1 MLALLCSTLRAQT
14 VNANQQV
21 TLQGLLSTGNRGSFL
36 AAANAADGTLYLL
49 LNQGDGVRVL
59 KTNAAATTVLAQA
72 YTGATGD
79 AGVALALDPAGNLY
93 VTGTS
98 SSGSLV
104 GTSGVP
110 FPHAADN
117 STNSFLAKFDSN
129 LNLVFLTFLGAGRTA
144 ASSVAATADAVFV
157 TGITFNATF
166 PVTAAGLQQAPAS
179 GSSENGFVECFNAA
193 GTSLMYAT
201 YLTGVGGNTMP
212 TAIVADSSDDAYVAG
227 ATSASG
233 YPTVAA
239 LQPDILGTTSG
250 FLTKLAPGGSGIIF
264 STFVAGNGLT
274 GMALD
279 AASSSLLLSGNV
291 SMGQFPVA
299 TVAMP
304 LTSASYQI
312 LLRLSLDGQTLMQSV
327 LLVPGTQSLV
337 SAGPGGTAWVSG
349 VLSTPLFPGDAA
361 PDYSAG
367 DSFLLHVVANG
378 SIDQTMRFGGLPANN
393 AGYASLTSTVTAP
406 AVSASGTTVVLPGTI
421 TASLNASLLG
431 TQRFDL
437 PLAAAPNGVLT
448 NTLRDVVPASCGA
461 SSSCSGTGALLAA
474 VTTAL
479 SAPSLGLSS
488 DDLPNLTLR
497 NLGSA
502 TANGLTISA
511 NGYTYTTN
519 CGATLAASSQCSIA
533 LTGSGPG
540 TLKVSAVNAA
550 TATATLPTNSLAPD
564 AIVLS
569 TQELDFGIV
578 SAASPAATQT
588 ITVTNLSATSQTF
601 TSAKDGGAT
610 TAYSF
615 AETASDCASGGAAGV
630 HVLAANSLCH
640 ITLGLTISNSST
652 NDGPVHTVWKIGTRD
667 VVLAGFAQA
676 AALNASA
683 NEVDFGT
690 QIAGGIALPRYLYLS
705 NNSTTALAHAAAALS
720 GSSPFSVNDL
730 CPSVLEPKSVCQ
742 MVLNYASGV
751 APSDDAATLNLDQGV
766 SVLLTGESKPSAG
779 VTGSVANPSLG
790 LSASSLTFATPVVVT
805 GVSSSTQSVV
815 VSNTGGLAFA
825 LTLNVSGDFTLTN
838 GCPATLAGGASCT
851 VLVGF
856 APSQPGPREGLLNV
870 TAGSGFAPS
879 TVALSGTSAALLP
892 ANNGTLA
899 LGQTLAGEPLTAWY
913 QVQQSL
919 TSLTVTSSSA
929 AFGVALVNSSAQPAL
944 PPTSFGATAT
954 SACSSCW
961 LGVQF
966 LAQTAGAQSASLS
979 LSTVAGGNPYLLTV
993 TATALPVQ
1001 GLLLTPVTQGF
1012 GPVPV
1017 NSTSAPATFTLA
1029 NVLSTAVPVTVQS
1042 VSTSGD
1048 FAIMANNT
1056 GGASCTG
1063 TLAAT
1068 ASCFVQVAFAPAAT
1082 GERSGTL
1089 TIVTSGGTVTAA
1101 LNGFGSEDP
1110 GLAINSTA
1118 LVFNEVPG
1126 SIATTQTITF
1136 TNTGAST
1143 LSLGTP
1149 LVSDPSFTVASNCSA
1164 LAPSSTCSLTVSFT
1178 PQPAT
1183 VAATLS
1189 VPVTQTVNGQTST
1202 ASYSI
1207 ALTGAYT
1214 SENAGLELVPGQVNF
1229 GSNATGALGAT
1240 REFTLSNLTAKTLNI
1255 TLQMPRQF
1263 PLASPAPCAALA
1275 AGAAC
1280 SFSVSFLPVTGGAL
1294 TGTVFAEGV
1303 SSDGQTTAQTL
1314 NYMLG
1319 YGAGSGSLRI
1329 SGNIVPNSPL
1339 NFGTVPSG
1347 QTATQTVT
1355 LTNIGSGALTVRRI
1369 SSGPPFLSTTNCG
1382 AILAAGAACSVML
1395 TYAPIDEISTGSTA
1409 AARSDAGTLIVESDA
1424 ASSPDTLALTGAA
1437 QPVTSSDPASSAVLA
1452 AYSLSQSALSFANTP
1467 VGSASAAQTVTLTNT
1482 GTATLHWLGSI
1493 APPDFSTTST
1503 CTTLLPGAMCSISV
1517 TFTPANAGNGS
1528 STGVR
1533 SGALEIQSDASDSL
1547 EFISLIGSTTA
1558 APLTLSPVALSFG
1571 NVNLGSGSTLGLI
1584 VTNGSGSAVTFTGV
1598 SAGGDY
1604 SVASGTCPSNGGLLP
1619 AGATCSLQV
1628 TFTPTVTGTRT
1639 GTLSLTTS
1647 AATLPL
1653 TVALTGVGVQVVVPP
1668 SFTLTVSG
1676 GSSATVT
1683 VKSGVAATYPLLV
1696 TPLNGFAGTVALTCA
1711 PVTPAPYASCSVLAS
1726 TLTLNGGAQSSTA
1739 TINTLTMTGMLLH
1752 WGGPVC
1758 ALWLPL
1764 LVLRRRQRRPH
1775 AGSCARAAMLAWGA
1789 LYGIAALCSC
1799 GSNSAASSGSG
1810 VLYTP
1815 AGTYQYQVTASSTSG
1830 TALSSTVTLNL
1841 IVQ

>member
-1 MLALLCSTLRAQT
+1 
-14 VNANQQV
+14 
-21 TLQGLLSTGNRGSFL
+21 
-36 AAANAADGTLYLL
+36 
-49 LNQGDGVRVL
+49 
-59 KTNAAATTVLAQA
+59 
-72 YTGATGD
+72 
-79 AGVALALDPAGNLY
+79 
-93 VTGTS
+93 
-98 SSGSLV
+98 
-104 GTSGVP
+104 
-110 FPHAADN
+110 
-117 STNSFLAKFDSN
+117 
-129 LNLVFLTFLGAGRTA
+129 
-144 ASSVAATADAVFV
+144 
-157 TGITFNATF
+157 
-166 PVTAAGLQQAPAS
+166 
-179 GSSENGFVECFNAA
+179 
-193 GTSLMYAT
+193 
-201 YLTGVGGNTMP
+201 
-212 TAIVADSSDDAYVAG
+212 
-227 ATSASG
+227 
-233 YPTVAA
+233 
-239 LQPDILGTTSG
+239 
-250 FLTKLAPGGSGIIF
+250 
-264 STFVAGNGLT
+264 
-274 GMALD
+274 
-279 AASSSLLLSGNV
+279 
-291 SMGQFPVA
+291 
-299 TVAMP
+299 
-304 LTSASYQI
+304 
-312 LLRLSLDGQTLMQSV
+312 MQSV
-327 LLVPGTQSLV
+327 LLVPGPQSLV

-349 VLSTPLFPGDAA
+349 ALGTPLFPGDAA

-367 DSFLLHVVANG
+367 DSFLLHVAANG
-378 SIDQTMRFGGLPANN
+378 SIDQTLRFGGLPAND
-393 AGYASLTSTVTAP
+393 AGYASLTSTVSAP
-406 AVSASGTTVVLPGTI
+406 AVNAGGTTVMLPGTI

-437 PLAAAPNGVLT
+437 PFAAAPNGVLT

-497 NLGSA
+497 NLGSG

-511 NGYTYTTN
+511 NGYSYTTN
-519 CGATLAASSQCSIA
+519 CGVTLAASSQCSIA

-540 TLKVSAVNAA
+540 TLTVSAANAA
-550 TATATLPTNSLAPD
+550 TATAALPTNSLAPD

-578 SAASPAATQT
+578 SAASQVAGPAATQT
-588 ITVTNLSATSQTF
+588 LTVTNLSATSQTF
-601 TSAKDGGAT
+601 TSAKDGGPST
-610 TAYSF
+610 DYTF
-615 AETASDCASGGAAGV
+615 AETATDCTSGGAAGV
-630 HVLAANSLCH
+630 HLLAANSSCH
-640 ITLGLTISNSST
+640 ITLGLTVSSASA
-652 NDGPVHTVWKIGTRD
+652 NDGPVRTAWKIGTRD
-667 VVLAGFAQA
+667 VVLTGFAQA
-676 AALNASA
+676 AALNVSAS
-683 NEVDFGT
+683 EVDFGT
-690 QIAGGIALPRYLYLS
+690 QIAGGVALPRYLYLS
-705 NNSTTALAHAAAALS
+705 NNSTAAVAHAAAALP
-720 GSSPFSVNDL
+720 GGSPFSVNDL
-730 CPSVLEPKSVCQ
+730 CPPVLEPKSVCQ
-742 MVLNYASGV
+742 MVLHYAPGV

-766 SVLLTGESKPSAG
+766 SVLLTGASKPAAG
-779 VTGSVANPSLG
+779 VTGSAANPSLEI
-790 LSASSLTFATPVVVT
+790 SASALTFATPVVVT
-805 GVSSSTQSVV
+805 GVSSSIQSVV
-815 VSNTGGLAFA
+815 VSNTGGSAFA
-825 LTLNVSGDFTLTN
+825 LTVAVSGDFTLTN

-856 APSQPGPREGLLNV
+856 APSQPGPRDGLLSV

-879 TVALSGTSAALLP
+879 TVALSGTGAPILP

-899 LGQTLAGEPLTAWY
+899 LGQTLVGEPVTAWF
-913 QVQQSL
+913 QVQQAL

-929 AFGVALVNSSAQPAL
+929 AFSVALVNSSAQPSL
-944 PPTSFGATAT
+944 PPSSFGATAT

-966 LAQTAGAQSASLS
+966 LSQTAGAQSGSLS
-979 LSTVAGGNPYLLTV
+979 LSTVAGGNPYPLTV

-1001 GLLLTPVTQGF
+1001 GLLLTPILQSF
-1012 GPVPV
+1012 GSVPV
-1017 NSTSAPATFTLA
+1017 NSTSGAVTFTLA
-1029 NVLSTAVPVTVQS
+1029 NVLNPATPVSVQS
-1042 VSTSGD
+1042 VSASGD
-1048 FAIMANNT
+1048 FAIVANNN

-1068 ASCFVQVAFAPAAT
+1068 ASCFAQVVFAPTST

-1089 TIVTSGGTVTAA
+1089 TIVTSGGSVTAA
-1101 LNGFGSEDP
+1101 LNGFGAEDP
-1110 GLAINSTA
+1110 GLAINPTA
-1118 LVFNEVPG
+1118 LVFSEVPG
-1126 SIATTQTITF
+1126 STATTQTISL
-1136 TNTGAST
+1136 TNTGSST
-1143 LSLGTP
+1143 LTVGTP
-1149 LVSDPSFTVASNCSA
+1149 LASDPSFAVASNCSG

-1214 SENAGLELVPGQVNF
+1214 SGNAGLELLPGQVNF
-1229 GSNATGALGAT
+1229 GSDATGTLGTT

-1263 PLASPAPCAALA
+1263 PLASAAPCASLA
-1275 AGAAC
+1275 AGAVC
-1280 SFSVSFLPVTGGAL
+1280 SFSVSFLPVTGGTL

-1319 YGAGSGSLRI
+1319 YGAGSGSLRV

-1339 NFGTVPSG
+1339 SFGTVPSV
-1347 QTATQTVT
+1347 QSAAQTVT

-1382 AILAAGAACSVML
+1382 ATLAAGAACSVTL
-1395 TYAPIDEISTGSTA
+1395 TYAPIDEIATGSTA
-1409 AARSDAGTLIVESDA
+1409 TARSDAGTLIVESDA

-1437 QPVTSSDPASSAVLA
+1437 QPVTSSDPAGSAVLA
-1452 AYSLSQSALSFANTP
+1452 AYSLSESALTFASTP
-1467 VGSASAAQTVTLTNT
+1467 VGSASATQSVMLTNT
-1482 GTATLHWLGSI
+1482 GTATLHVLGTMTT
-1493 APPDFSTTST
+1493 PDFSSTST
-1503 CTTLLPGAMCSISV
+1503 CTTLLPGATCSFSV
-1517 TFTPANAGNGS
+1517 AFTPASASNS
-1528 STGVR
+1528 GVR
-1533 SGALEIQSDASDSL
+1533 SGTLEIQSDASDSL
-1547 EFISLIGSTTA
+1547 EFVSLIGSSAA
-1558 APLTLSPVALSFG
+1558 APLTLSAATLDFG
-1571 NVNLGSGSTLGLI
+1571 SVNLGSSGALSLS
-1584 VTNGSGSAVTFTGV
+1584 VTNNSGTPATF
-1598 SAGGDY
+1598 AGAGASGDY
-1604 SVASGTCPSNGGLLP
+1604 SVSAGTCPANGGTLA

-1628 TFTPTVTGTRT
+1628 TFAPTATGTRT

-1647 AATLPL
+1647 ATTLPL

-1739 TINTLTMTGMLLH
+1739 TINTLTMTAVLLH

-1758 ALWLPL
+1758 ALLLP
-1764 LVLRRRQRRPH
+1764 VLAVRRRRQRRPR
-1775 AGSCARAAMLAWGA
+1775 AGSCARTAMLVGA
-1789 LYGIAALCSC
+1789 ALAASAVLCSC
-1799 GSNSAASSGSG
+1799 GSSAAPGSGSG